1 MEETKGFFELA
12 QESGGQVKPF
22 EPTYTEEFRKYME
35 ESVRSSANRHEE
47 AVRDSYS
54 IVINC

>member
-1 MEETKGFFELA
+1 MEETKGFFELVK
-12 QESGGQVKPF
+12 ESGGEIKPF
-22 EPTYTEEFRKYME
+22 EPAYTEEFQHYIENSIRT
-35 ESVRSSANRHEE
+35 SSNSHEE